1 MAFVFKAEKKDSDAI
16 HAALPGPGQYM
27 GPSNYEFTENR
38 IGFHSST
45 SKEQAKPTQDPE
57 LGPGSY
63 NVTGNLLAADKTQNV
78 FFMPADP
85 EKEVEQ
91 VRATNVFKSKTKRF
105 ENNGST
111 ENPGPGTYNQEGNS
125 GKKPNYPQASSK
137 LKIVQDMLKQGKTM
151 IPSIPSNTHSYGYT
165 ENDEHDLVLNQDPL
179 AQAQQYVGP
188 GYYEVKENP
197 QGAKYKGPSWHKSGV
212 KKLESFA
219 KNTATSN
226 TVGPGTYEAP
236 EPSVPAFKTKP
247 NAGFVSTS
255 TRSFDAYVKQKLNAA
270 KLGKTPLSSQTEVGG
285 RRLSAAETDYES
297 EDDEYLKEAT
307 PGPGYYYNESMLS
320 SFSTKNS
327 DFSST
332 GSRFGGA
339 GKPKPHGFGRT
350 QRFKDQHPTT
360 KEIGPGDY
368 DVKGMNAIKIDPR
381 AKVPF
386 QSSNTRFERALVPLQ
401 PGPGTYN
408 PPLMLVD
415 RVKDKAKSGYVGSF
429 GITEKRFKISKL
441 LEETPGPGTY
451 IQDNQKSYVED
462 ITAAFRKGSYYF
474 TSSSQRQVF
483 HGKGESSAEPGSYNL
498 THFNIATKVSR
509 KDEDL
514 ELPRNE
520 PFSFGPERFPKPK
533 EKVIPEDE
541 DEDEEDDEP
550 RFGAARNFDSL
561 LKPKMKQKPN
571 AVFSSTT
578 KRTVPGQKKGPNPGP
593 GSYYDSNQN
602 MWNKRTFNIH
612 FTGD

>member
-1 MAFVFKAEKKDSDAI
+1 MAFVFKAEKKDPDTVQAN
-16 HAALPGPGQYM
+16 LPGPGQYL
-27 GPSNYEFTENR
+27 GQDAYAFSENR

-45 SKEQAKPTQDPE
+45 SKEQAKPNQDPE

-63 NVTGNLLAADKTQNV
+63 NIARDLLAVDKTQNV

-85 EKEVEQ
+85 DKEVEQ
-91 VRATNVFKSKTKRF
+91 VKATNVFKSKTKRF
-105 ENNGST
+105 EHNVDT
-111 ENPGPGTYNQEGNS
+111 EGPGPGSYNQALNS
-125 GKKPNYPQASSK
+125 GKKPNYPKPSSK
-137 LKIVQDMLKQGKTM
+137 LKVVQDMLQQGKTM

-212 KKLESFA
+212 KKLDSFA
-219 KNTATSN
+219 KSTATSHI
-226 TVGPGTYEAP
+226 VGPGTYEAP
-236 EPSVPAFKTKP
+236 EPTLPAFKSKP

-255 TRSFDAYVKQKLNAA
+255 TRSFDAHVKQKLGFSKAY
-270 KLGKTPLSSQTEVGG
+270 GKTPLSSQSEVDG
-285 RRLSAAETDYES
+285 RRLSAAETDIES

-320 SFSTKNS
+320 SFSAKNS

-332 GSRFGGA
+332 GGLRGSA
-339 GKPKPHGFGRT
+339 KPKTHGFGRT
-350 QRFKDQHPTT
+350 QRFKEQYPTT

-368 DVKGMNAIKIDPR
+368 DVKSKSNKFGAR

-408 PPLMLVD
+408 PPLTLVD
-415 RVKDKAKSGYVGSF
+415 RVQDKAKSGYVGSF

-441 LEETPGPGTY
+441 LEETPGPGMY

-462 ITAAFRKGSYYF
+462 ITAAFRKGSHYF
-474 TSSSQRQVF
+474 TSSSQRVPF
-483 HGKGESSAEPGSYNL
+483 NGKNDINAAPGSYNL
-498 THFNIATKVSR
+498 NHFNIATKVA
-509 KDEDL
+509 KQEDDL
-514 ELPRNE
+514 GLPRNE
-520 PFSFGPERFPKPK
+520 PFSFGPDRFPKPK
-533 EKVIPEDE
+533 EKVIPEDDEE
-541 DEDEEDDEP
+541 DEDDEP

-561 LKPKMKQKPN
+561 FKPKMKPKPN
-571 AVFSSTT
+571 AVFSSST
-578 KRTVPGQKKGPNPGP
+578 KRTIPGEKKVLIPGP
-593 GSYYDSNQN
+593 GSYHDSNQN